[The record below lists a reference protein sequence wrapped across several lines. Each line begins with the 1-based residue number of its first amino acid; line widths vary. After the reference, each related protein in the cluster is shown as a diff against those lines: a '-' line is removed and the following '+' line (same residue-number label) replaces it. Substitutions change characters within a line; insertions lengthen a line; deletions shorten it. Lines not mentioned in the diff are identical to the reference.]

1 MDPSGDFPA
10 ESAEGST
17 PATHG
22 QFSAPFHAQ
31 EPGHDEGFT
40 APPPFV
46 PDTPSEHPRA
56 RVAETDEAPT
66 DEMPLLSAW

>member
-1 MDPSGDFPA
+1 MDPSADFMA
-10 ESAEGST
+10 ESAEDPI

-22 QFSAPFHAQ
+22 LFSARFHAQ

-56 RVAETDEAPT
+56 RVAETDEPGT